1 MLAAQVMLYRTANAT
16 ENSHIYKVILTEGFA
31 QIGASM
37 YIEERVKLEITLVQ
51 IPKMLKKYLKLKHRV
66 KIQ

>member
-1 MLAAQVMLYRTANAT
+1 MQLKIR
-16 ENSHIYKVILTEGFA
+16 IYKVILTEGFA

-51 IPKMLKKYLKLKHRV
+51 IPKMLKKY
-66 KIQ
+66 